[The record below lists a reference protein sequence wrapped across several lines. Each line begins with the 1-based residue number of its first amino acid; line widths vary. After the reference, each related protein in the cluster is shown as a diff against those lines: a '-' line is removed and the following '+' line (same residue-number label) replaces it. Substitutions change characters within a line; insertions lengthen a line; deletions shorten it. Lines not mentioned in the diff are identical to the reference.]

1 MKVADSLYGEFEID
15 EPVLQKLVRSPS
27 VQRLKGIAQ
36 YGMPPAY
43 YPVPGFSR
51 FEHSLG
57 VMLLLRRLGADV
69 EEQAAGL
76 LHDVSHTAFS
86 HVTDYVFTDDGGNHQ
101 DERHMAYFYATELPD
116 ILHRFGMDPE
126 RVATT
131 GLHSL
136 LEREAPDLCADRVD
150 YSLREFALTTKNGI
164 IKKTLSGVA
173 HFHDRMVFTNR
184 EAAEAFAVKYLE
196 CHSNK
201 WASVDKTVRQHL
213 FASAIR
219 SALDSGDITL
229 GDLFMDDAHAMRKLS
244 ATRNPKVVSVL
255 RLLSGKL
262 ELEECEKGDIVL
274 PRRQRHVD
282 PEYLERGS
290 LLRLS
295 RTSERYCRMLEAQR
309 EELSRGVSVRLK
321 NIA

>member
-1 MKVADSLYGEFEID
+1 MRVADSVYGEFEVD
-15 EPVLQKLVRSPS
+15 EPLLLRLIRSPS

-36 YGMPPAY
+36 YGIPSSF

-51 FEHSLG
+51 FDHSLG
-57 VMLLLRRLGADV
+57 VMLLLRRLGAGV

-86 HVTDYVFTDDGGNHQ
+86 HVTDYVFNDDGANHQ

-131 GLHSL
+131 ELHGL

-150 YSLREFALTTKNGI
+150 YSLREFALTTKNGL
-164 IKKTLSGVA
+164 IKRSLSSLAVVEE
-173 HFHDRMVFTNR
+173 RIVFSNR
-184 EAAEAFAVKYLE
+184 EAAEAFALKYLE
-196 CHSNK
+196 CHSGK
-201 WASVDKTVRQHL
+201 WAGVEKTVRQHL

-219 SALDSGDITL
+219 AALDGGTL
-229 GDLFMDDAHAMRKLS
+229 SVADLFEDDAHAMRKLAAS
-244 ATRNPKVVSVL
+244 RDPKVVSVL
-255 RLLSGKL
+255 KLLSGKL
-262 ELEECEKGDIVL
+262 DLEEREDGEIKL

-282 PEYLERGS
+282 PEFIDRGNT
-290 LLRLS
+290 LRLS
-295 RTSERYCRMLEAQR
+295 KVSERYSKLLSAQR
-309 EELSRGVSVRLK
+309 EEIARGVNV
-321 NIA
+321 NIRNRG